1 MLYKCIDF
9 AIGNHAAE
17 LHCFCCRKM
26 LFLSAKSGQSLLQK
40 IEVPNY

>member
-1 MLYKCIDF
+1 MLYNCIDF

-17 LHCFCCRKM
+17 LHYFCSRKM
-26 LFLSAKSGQSLLQK
+26 LFLSTESGQNLLQK